1 MPPGLAARLR
11 EQTWPLHRQVERA
24 GIMPTLLAGRLP
36 RAGYCV
42 LLRNLRE
49 IYLTL
54 EEALRRHADDAA
66 LAPIVLPPL
75 YRADALA
82 SDLTALHGRGW
93 EALPLMPAAR
103 AYVRRL
109 RALDR
114 RQPVRLAAHAYTR
127 YLGDLA
133 GGQVVGRIV
142 GESLRLAGNRGRRFY
157 DFGGRACADELAARL
172 RAGLDSATVEAH
184 AAAIVDEAKLA
195 FRLHARLFEQ
205 LAGAAAHAAADQS
218 PRDSRRTSP

>member
-24 GIMPTLLAGRLP
+24 GIMPTLLGGRLP

-49 IYLTL
+49 IYRTL
-54 EEALRRHADDAA
+54 EDALRRHAGEAA
-66 LAPIVLPPL
+66 LSPIVLPPL
-75 YRADALA
+75 FRADALA
-82 SDLTALHGRGW
+82 ADLTALQGRGW
-93 EALPLMPAAR
+93 EALPLMPAAG

-109 RALDR
+109 QALDR
-114 RQPVRLAAHAYTR
+114 RQPARLVAHAYVR

-133 GGQVVGRIV
+133 GGQIVGRIV
-142 GESLRLAGNRGRRFY
+142 GESLRLAGDRGRRFY
-157 DFGGRACADELAARL
+157 DFGGQARASELSGLL
-172 RAGLDSATVEAH
+172 RAGLDSTAVDAH
-184 AAAIVDEAKLA
+184 AAAIIDEAKLA

-205 LAGAAAHAAADQS
+205 LAAAGQS
-218 PRDSRRTSP
+218 PCDSRRTSP

>member
-42 LLRNLRE
+42 LLRNLWE
-49 IYLTL
+49 IYRTL
-54 EEALRRHADDAA
+54 EDALRRHADDAA
-66 LAPIVLPPL
+66 LSPIVLPPL
-75 YRADALA
+75 FRADALA
-82 SDLTALHGRGW
+82 ADLTALDGHGW
-93 EALPLMPAAR
+93 EALPRTPAAG

-109 RALDR
+109 QALDR
-114 RQPVRLAAHAYTR
+114 HQPARLVAHAYVR

-133 GGQVVGRIV
+133 GGQIVGRIV
-142 GESLRLAGNRGRRFY
+142 GESLRLAGDRGRRFY
-157 DFGGRACADELAARL
+157 DFGDRARAGELAERF
-172 RAGLDSATVEAH
+172 RAGLDNAAVAAH
-184 AAAIVDEAKLA
+184 AAAIVDEARLA

-205 LAGAAAHAAADQS
+205 LAAADQS
-218 PRDSRRTSP
+218 PCDSRRTSP